1 MPNPIYNNQHG
12 ANRSQGEGAS
22 NKARG
27 SSPGGSMPMK
37 TANWPG
43 VPGKTQSG
51 NRSAGVKTT
60 GHKGAAF
67 AVKKTGL

>member
-12 ANRSQGEGAS
+12 ANRKQGDGAS
-22 NKARG
+22 NGAKG
-27 SSPGGSMPMK
+27 SKPSGGTPMK

-43 VPGKTQSG
+43 LPGKTQSG

-60 GHKGAAF
+60 GKLGAF
-67 AVKKTGL
+67 EVKKIGL